1 MVATRTNNHRNFITC
16 VNYIRNNLANTKI
29 RKRCECRR
37 EGEQGESEGKR
48 KLKKLF

>member
-1 MVATRTNNHRNFITC
+1 MLLYRRVVATRTNNHRNFITC

-37 EGEQGESEGKR
+37 GGQGNKVKARG
-48 KLKKLF
+48 